1 VVESRTWPELAVALA
16 NMARE
21 LLSQGSVRE
30 TLDRVITLAVELVD
44 GCESA
49 GILVVRHGQVET
61 VTATDDLVRAADRL
75 QSELTEG
82 PCFDATRNKHE
93 VYRIAD
99 MTDADERWPGFAP
112 RARALGIGSMMGF
125 LLYTEGQDNLGALD
139 LYSSKPG
146 AFGRH
151 HEQVGWLLAS
161 HAAVAWSSARHNEHL
176 HAAIDTRQ
184 VIGEATGI
192 LMARYELTEIEA
204 FGRLVQASQNT
215 NTKLRDLART
225 ITDTGSLPNGR

>member
-1 VVESRTWPELAVALA
+1 MEARTWPELAVALA

-21 LLSQGSVRE
+21 LLAQGSVRD
-30 TLDRVITLAVELVD
+30 TLDRVVTLAVELVE

-49 GILVVRHGQVET
+49 GILVVRRGQVET
-61 VTATDDLVRAADRL
+61 VAATDDLVRAADRL
-75 QSELTEG
+75 QGRLGEG

-99 MTDADERWPGFAP
+99 LTAASERWPRFAP
-112 RARALGIGSMMGF
+112 KARELGFGSMMGF

-139 LYSSKPG
+139 LYSPKPG
-146 AFGRH
+146 AFGED
-151 HEQVGWLLAS
+151 HEQLGWLLAS
-161 HAAVAWSSARHNEHL
+161 HAAVAWSSARHAEHL

-192 LMARYELTEIEA
+192 VMARYQMRESEA
-204 FGRLVQASQNT
+204 FARLVKASQNA
-215 NTKLRDLART
+215 NIKLRDLAHT
-225 ITDTGSLPNGR
+225 VTHIGDIPEGI